1 MVPKLHQHVLA
12 LVFAANN
19 INKNP
24 RILPNVT
31 LGFHI
36 CDNYYDTRMTYRSTF
51 DLLFKSQRYFPN
63 YECDT
68 YKNLVA
74 IIGALSSET
83 SFHMSDVLSLYKIP
97 QEPVAISETCTG
109 EERLENLPSSFFE
122 MSMTGHSYSIYNA
135 VYAIAHAIHVLYS
148 SRFNHRATDG
158 GKIMELQDLQPQQA
172 VPLSMCNDYC
182 NPGFHKKKKEGET
195 FCCYDCVHC
204 PEMEI
209 SSQKDM
215 DDCIKCQSDQ
225 YPTKGKDGCLPKTIT
240 FLSFE
245 EPLGI
250 SLASAAVSLMFV
262 TIIILGIFI
271 KHKNTPIVKAN
282 NRDITY
288 ILLIALLFC
297 FLSALLFLGQPT
309 KVTCFLR
316 QSAFSIIFSVAVSC
330 VLAKTITVVVAFMAT
345 KPGSNMRKWV
355 GKRLTNSVVF
365 SCFLIQAAISLV
377 WLGTS
382 PPFPDFDTHSLTEEI
397 IVKCNEGSVTMFYI
411 ALGYMGFLSL
421 ISLTVAF
428 LARKLPD
435 SFNEAKFITFSM
447 LIFCSVWVSFVPTY
461 LSSKGKSTVAVEIF
475 SILVSSAGLLGC
487 IFSPK
492 CYIIYF
498 RPELNR
504 RQDLIRRKNNKVHW
518 FEMREYNKYCDLILG
533 GLLYQLCFT
542 SIAKNFTSE
551 PSRPQAEP
559 MVAMTQNYQHILAM
573 VFAVK
578 EINENP
584 RLLPNV
590 TLGFRIYDS
599 YMIARWTYQ
608 ATLQLLSPWNRL
620 APNYRC
626 NIKDNLYAIIEGLAA
641 ATSYMI
647 PSVLAMYKIPQ
658 VTGNLSTQAQQLLL
672 QVLLQS
678 LSSSRTDILS
688 LIDS

>member
-1 MVPKLHQHVLA
+1 MTQNYQHILAMVFAVKEINENPRLLPNLTVGFRIYDSYMNARWTYQATLQLLSPWNRLAPNYKCNIKDNLYAIIEGLTAAKSYLIPSVLA
-12 LVFAANN
+12 
-19 INKNP
+19 
-24 RILPNVT
+24 
-31 LGFHI
+31 
-36 CDNYYDTRMTYRSTF
+36 M
-51 DLLFKSQRYFPN
+51 
-63 YECDT
+63 
-68 YKNLVA
+68 
-74 IIGALSSET
+74 
-83 SFHMSDVLSLYKIP
+83 YKIP
-97 QEPVAISETCTG
+97 QLHHFLKGLSFNNSAGDKVSFNENGEIVAEFDVINYVTFPNKSVIQTKVG
-109 EERLENLPSSFFE
+109 RVDPQAPL
-122 MSMTGHSYSIYNA
+122 GQG
-135 VYAIAHAIHVLYS
+135 AIMNKDAIVWH
-148 SRFNHRATDG
+148 RWFN
-158 GKIMELQDLQPQQA
+158 QVQ
-172 VPLSMCNDYC
+172 PLSLCNDNC
-182 NPGFHKKKKEGET
+182 HPGNSKRRKEGKP
-195 FCCYDCVHC
+195 FCCYDCIRC
-204 PEMEI
+204 PEGKI
-209 SSQKDM
+209 SDKNDM

-461 LSSKGKSTVAVEIF
+461 LSSKGKSMVAVEIF

-492 CYIIYF
+492 CYIIFF

-504 RQDLIRRKNNKVHW
+504 RQDLIRRKK
-518 FEMREYNKYCDLILG
+518 K
-533 GLLYQLCFT
+533 
-542 SIAKNFTSE
+542 
-551 PSRPQAEP
+551 
-559 MVAMTQNYQHILAM
+559 
-573 VFAVK
+573 
-578 EINENP
+578 
-584 RLLPNV
+584 
-590 TLGFRIYDS
+590 
-599 YMIARWTYQ
+599 
-608 ATLQLLSPWNRL
+608 
-620 APNYRC
+620 
-626 NIKDNLYAIIEGLAA
+626 
-641 ATSYMI
+641 
-647 PSVLAMYKIPQ
+647 
-658 VTGNLSTQAQQLLL
+658 
-672 QVLLQS
+672 
-678 LSSSRTDILS
+678 
-688 LIDS
+688 